1 MKVFVAALGAVV
13 VLTAPL
19 TAQSY
24 AAFAARRP
32 ADSSAPVWSDQDIT
46 GLLGTLD
53 QVLGSAPAG
62 TAWRDAAA
70 DALWQFA
77 RRAQSA
83 RLSKTQETRVLA
95 HLDRIGRSRSEAAAL
110 VSGPRRIVSALSVG
124 KIAPEIAGRDLEGRP
139 FKLTDYRG
147 KVVLLAFTADWCAIC
162 RVQAPYERFLLDK
175 YARWPFAIL
184 AVETGSSREA
194 ARQAHAASPLSH
206 RSWWDEPRPDAHGG
220 PIAAAWNVTGWP
232 ATYLIDGDGVIQ
244 FVDVR
249 EESMLIAVRQLVE
262 SQADKK

>member
-32 ADSSAPVWSDQDIT
+32 ADFSAPVWSDQDIT

-77 RRAQSA
+77 RRTQSA
-83 RLSKTQETRVLA
+83 RLSKTQETRVLG
-95 HLDRIGRSRSEAAAL
+95 HLDRIGRSRPEAAAL
-110 VSGPRRIVSALSVG
+110 VSGPRRIVSALAVG
-124 KIAPEIAGRDLEGRP
+124 KTAPDISGRDLEGRP
-139 FKLTDYRG
+139 FKLSDYRG

-194 ARQAHAASPLSH
+194 ARQAHAASPLSN
-206 RSWWDEPRPDAHGG
+206 RSWWDDPRPGENGG

-232 ATYLIDGDGVIQ
+232 ATYLIDADGVIQ

-262 SQADKK
+262 SQADRK